1 MAASAACG
9 SGYAARMAA
18 TTFNLASPAAWWRWM
33 RRWRQNELIE
43 KCDRIAVLTNVD
55 EAGRLGPRFTFMT
68 IMSCGI
74 AMLGLLQNS
83 VAVIIG
89 AMLISPLMGPIVELG
104 MGLATFDFRSVR
116 ESLRTLLVGVA
127 VSLLT
132 AVLIVSASPLQD
144 ATPEILARTQPTLFD
159 LLVAVFSGL
168 AGAYATVTR
177 KGETIVG
184 VAIATALMPPLA
196 VVGYGIAVGNAN
208 VAGGAGFLFMTNLLA
223 IALSV
228 TMVARLYGFGGSDS
242 PKQTAWQAALIVGSF
257 VLLSIPLG
265 IALRD
270 ISARSLIERTVR
282 QEMDTRVNDANGRV
296 SGLRVNAAVNPVQV
310 DAVLL
315 LPKHVPA
322 LPLQVERI
330 LEAKLARPVD
340 VQIREVLLQDDAKV
354 AQDASSLAELR
365 SSVTQLQDAA
375 ARQTQAREVRQQARD
390 TARDAVLAQ
399 LGRIEVLDDGRQRLL
414 LDGSTALTLQA
425 ARRLQPPRAESD
437 AGVIE
442 VVPPVQPLPDIV
454 FADNSAELD
463 AALRAQIETAAWA
476 AQRWRVAALRVTGF
490 GAPAELA
497 RARADAVAE
506 ALATQGIRADVQVAD
521 RETQRQRVQEAGSTA
536 ARSVRLEV
544 ASAAP

>member
-1 MAASAACG
+1 MRAN
-9 SGYAARMAA
+9 
-18 TTFNLASPAAWWRWM
+18 TLDFASPAAWWRWLRM
-33 RRWRQNELIE
+33 WRQNELVE
-43 KCDRIAVLTNVD
+43 KCQRVEVLTHVD
-55 EAGRLGPRFTFMT
+55 EAGRLGPRYTFMT

-104 MGLATFDFRSVR
+104 MGLATFDFRTVR
-116 ESLRTLLVGVA
+116 ESLRTLAVGVA

-242 PKQTAWQAALIVGSF
+242 PKQTAWQASLIIGVF
-257 VLLSIPLG
+257 LLLSIPLG

-270 ISARSLIERTVR
+270 IAGRGLVERTVR
-282 QEMDTRVNDANGRV
+282 QELDERALKANGRIN
-296 SGLRVNAAVNPVQV
+296 GLRVNANVNPVQV
-310 DAVLL
+310 DAVLMV
-315 LPKHVPA
+315 PKHVSA
-322 LPLQVERI
+322 LPQQVEKA

-340 VQIREVLLQDDAKV
+340 VQIREVLLQDDAQV
-354 AQDASSLAELR
+354 ALQASSLAELR
-365 SSVTQLQDAA
+365 NSVAQLQDAA
-375 ARQTQAREVRQQARD
+375 ARQTQARALRD
-390 TARDAVLAQ
+390 GARDAARDALLAQ

-414 LDGSTALTLQA
+414 LDPAAALSLDA
-425 ARRLQPPRAESD
+425 AWRLQPPRTESAAEPL
-437 AGVIE
+437 E
-442 VVPPVQPLPDIV
+442 VVPAVQPLPDIV
-454 FADNSAELD
+454 FADDSAAAD
-463 AALRAQIETAAWA
+463 AAMRARIETAAWA
-476 AQRWRVAALRVTGF
+476 AQRWRVGTLRVTGF
-490 GAPAELA
+490 GGTPALA
-497 RARADAVAE
+497 KARADAVAA
-506 ALATQGIRADVQVAD
+506 ALATHGVRTEVRVAD
-521 RETQRQRVQEAGSTA
+521 REALRLHVQEHGSVA
-536 ARSVRLEV
+536 ARSVRLE
-544 ASAAP
+544 AAATAP